1 MANTK
6 VVGSNTP
13 KKRFF
18 RILMVIL
25 IIGLCLLMLSPFIWM
40 IGASLKKEADVMKQ
54 GVGLFPTYWYPQN
67 YLRVLG
73 FAGKTNYHFLQG
85 YWNSIKVA
93 AISAAVAGVS
103 SCLAGYAFAKLKFRG
118 SNVLFLLYLSQM
130 MIPSQ
135 LTLIPRF
142 VIFSAVGLV
151 NTHWALILP
160 KVVAVSA
167 TFMMRQAFLGTSEE
181 LREAAKI
188 DGASEFRIFYQIM
201 VPIIIPTIAAVC
213 TTQFVSSWNSY
224 MDPLIFI
231 NKSALY
237 TLPLV
242 LDNFVSMEATQY
254 GLMMAACCLATVPV
268 FIVFLCGQK
277 FFIKGL
283 TVGAVKG
290 QVMNRK
296 TKGYIVGVI
305 SILFSVFL
313 IVLALA
319 LSNLAKGDT
328 RERSQ
333 DTADYRKWSVPEK
346 YTHFLIFPEEIP
358 AEAEE
363 VEYYYQYESGWD
375 RPMSQIYLS
384 YRLNENAYATEQER
398 LSSLTYTDRTGE
410 TRSVEYDTASFGY
423 PAYVTIAGYDFCY
436 EYALL
441 NEKEHTIVYI
451 YAMNTVSDDLQ
462 FNDEFL
468 PNYYMEN
475 FDDLAYQGKD
485 HFTIYG
491 GYDE

>member
-1 MANTK
+1 
-6 VVGSNTP
+6 
-13 KKRFF
+13 
-18 RILMVIL
+18 
-25 IIGLCLLMLSPFIWM
+25 
-40 IGASLKKEADVMKQ
+40 MK
-54 GVGLFPTYWYPQN
+54 
-67 YLRVLG
+67 
-73 FAGKTNYHFLQG
+73 
-85 YWNSIKVA
+85 
-93 AISAAVAGVS
+93 
-103 SCLAGYAFAKLKFRG
+103 
-118 SNVLFLLYLSQM
+118 
-130 MIPSQ
+130 
-135 LTLIPRF
+135 
-142 VIFSAVGLV
+142 
-151 NTHWALILP
+151 
-160 KVVAVSA
+160 
-167 TFMMRQAFLGTSEE
+167 
-181 LREAAKI
+181 
-188 DGASEFRIFYQIM
+188 
-201 VPIIIPTIAAVC
+201 
-213 TTQFVSSWNSY
+213 
-224 MDPLIFI
+224 
-231 NKSALY
+231 
-237 TLPLV
+237 
-242 LDNFVSMEATQY
+242 
-254 GLMMAACCLATVPV
+254 
-268 FIVFLCGQK
+268 
-277 FFIKGL
+277 
-283 TVGAVKG
+283 
-290 QVMNRK
+290 RK
-296 TKGYIVGVI
+296 TKGYIVAVI

-398 LSSLTYTDRTGE
+398 LSSLNYTDLTGE
-410 TRSVEYDTASFGY
+410 NRSVEYDTTSFGY

>member
-1 MANTK
+1 
-6 VVGSNTP
+6 
-13 KKRFF
+13 
-18 RILMVIL
+18 
-25 IIGLCLLMLSPFIWM
+25 
-40 IGASLKKEADVMKQ
+40 MK
-54 GVGLFPTYWYPQN
+54 
-67 YLRVLG
+67 
-73 FAGKTNYHFLQG
+73 
-85 YWNSIKVA
+85 
-93 AISAAVAGVS
+93 
-103 SCLAGYAFAKLKFRG
+103 
-118 SNVLFLLYLSQM
+118 
-130 MIPSQ
+130 
-135 LTLIPRF
+135 
-142 VIFSAVGLV
+142 
-151 NTHWALILP
+151 
-160 KVVAVSA
+160 
-167 TFMMRQAFLGTSEE
+167 
-181 LREAAKI
+181 
-188 DGASEFRIFYQIM
+188 
-201 VPIIIPTIAAVC
+201 
-213 TTQFVSSWNSY
+213 
-224 MDPLIFI
+224 
-231 NKSALY
+231 
-237 TLPLV
+237 
-242 LDNFVSMEATQY
+242 
-254 GLMMAACCLATVPV
+254 
-268 FIVFLCGQK
+268 
-277 FFIKGL
+277 
-283 TVGAVKG
+283 
-290 QVMNRK
+290 RK
-296 TKGYIVGVI
+296 TKGYIVAVI

-333 DTADYRKWSVPEK
+333 DTADYQKWSVPEK
-346 YTHFLIFPEEIP
+346 YPHFLIFPEEIP

-398 LSSLTYTDRTGE
+398 LSSLNYTDRTGE
-410 TRSVEYDTASFGY
+410 TRSVEYDTTSFGY

>member
-1 MANTK
+1 
-6 VVGSNTP
+6 
-13 KKRFF
+13 
-18 RILMVIL
+18 
-25 IIGLCLLMLSPFIWM
+25 
-40 IGASLKKEADVMKQ
+40 MK
-54 GVGLFPTYWYPQN
+54 
-67 YLRVLG
+67 
-73 FAGKTNYHFLQG
+73 
-85 YWNSIKVA
+85 
-93 AISAAVAGVS
+93 
-103 SCLAGYAFAKLKFRG
+103 
-118 SNVLFLLYLSQM
+118 
-130 MIPSQ
+130 
-135 LTLIPRF
+135 
-142 VIFSAVGLV
+142 
-151 NTHWALILP
+151 
-160 KVVAVSA
+160 
-167 TFMMRQAFLGTSEE
+167 
-181 LREAAKI
+181 
-188 DGASEFRIFYQIM
+188 
-201 VPIIIPTIAAVC
+201 
-213 TTQFVSSWNSY
+213 
-224 MDPLIFI
+224 
-231 NKSALY
+231 
-237 TLPLV
+237 
-242 LDNFVSMEATQY
+242 
-254 GLMMAACCLATVPV
+254 
-268 FIVFLCGQK
+268 
-277 FFIKGL
+277 
-283 TVGAVKG
+283 
-290 QVMNRK
+290 RK
-296 TKGYIVGVI
+296 TKGYIVAVI

-313 IVLALA
+313 SDLALA

-333 DTADYRKWSVPEK
+333 DTADYQKWSVPEK

-398 LSSLTYTDRTGE
+398 LSSLNYTDRTGE
-410 TRSVEYDTASFGY
+410 TRSVEYDTTSFGY

>member
-1 MANTK
+1 
-6 VVGSNTP
+6 
-13 KKRFF
+13 
-18 RILMVIL
+18 
-25 IIGLCLLMLSPFIWM
+25 
-40 IGASLKKEADVMKQ
+40 MK
-54 GVGLFPTYWYPQN
+54 
-67 YLRVLG
+67 
-73 FAGKTNYHFLQG
+73 
-85 YWNSIKVA
+85 
-93 AISAAVAGVS
+93 
-103 SCLAGYAFAKLKFRG
+103 
-118 SNVLFLLYLSQM
+118 
-130 MIPSQ
+130 
-135 LTLIPRF
+135 
-142 VIFSAVGLV
+142 
-151 NTHWALILP
+151 
-160 KVVAVSA
+160 
-167 TFMMRQAFLGTSEE
+167 
-181 LREAAKI
+181 
-188 DGASEFRIFYQIM
+188 
-201 VPIIIPTIAAVC
+201 
-213 TTQFVSSWNSY
+213 
-224 MDPLIFI
+224 
-231 NKSALY
+231 
-237 TLPLV
+237 
-242 LDNFVSMEATQY
+242 
-254 GLMMAACCLATVPV
+254 
-268 FIVFLCGQK
+268 
-277 FFIKGL
+277 
-283 TVGAVKG
+283 
-290 QVMNRK
+290 RK
-296 TKGYIVGVI
+296 TKGYIVAVI

-346 YTHFLIFPEEIP
+346 YTHFLISPEEIP

-410 TRSVEYDTASFGY
+410 PRSVEYDTASFGY

>member
-1 MANTK
+1 
-6 VVGSNTP
+6 
-13 KKRFF
+13 
-18 RILMVIL
+18 
-25 IIGLCLLMLSPFIWM
+25 
-40 IGASLKKEADVMKQ
+40 MK
-54 GVGLFPTYWYPQN
+54 
-67 YLRVLG
+67 
-73 FAGKTNYHFLQG
+73 
-85 YWNSIKVA
+85 
-93 AISAAVAGVS
+93 
-103 SCLAGYAFAKLKFRG
+103 
-118 SNVLFLLYLSQM
+118 
-130 MIPSQ
+130 
-135 LTLIPRF
+135 
-142 VIFSAVGLV
+142 
-151 NTHWALILP
+151 
-160 KVVAVSA
+160 
-167 TFMMRQAFLGTSEE
+167 
-181 LREAAKI
+181 
-188 DGASEFRIFYQIM
+188 
-201 VPIIIPTIAAVC
+201 
-213 TTQFVSSWNSY
+213 
-224 MDPLIFI
+224 
-231 NKSALY
+231 
-237 TLPLV
+237 
-242 LDNFVSMEATQY
+242 
-254 GLMMAACCLATVPV
+254 
-268 FIVFLCGQK
+268 
-277 FFIKGL
+277 
-283 TVGAVKG
+283 
-290 QVMNRK
+290 RK
-296 TKGYIVGVI
+296 TKGYIVAVI

-398 LSSLTYTDRTGE
+398 LSSLNYTDRTGE
-410 TRSVEYDTASFGY
+410 NRSVEYDTTSFGY
-423 PAYVTIAGYDFCY
+423 PAYVTIAGNDFCY

>member
-1 MANTK
+1 
-6 VVGSNTP
+6 
-13 KKRFF
+13 
-18 RILMVIL
+18 
-25 IIGLCLLMLSPFIWM
+25 
-40 IGASLKKEADVMKQ
+40 MK
-54 GVGLFPTYWYPQN
+54 
-67 YLRVLG
+67 
-73 FAGKTNYHFLQG
+73 
-85 YWNSIKVA
+85 
-93 AISAAVAGVS
+93 
-103 SCLAGYAFAKLKFRG
+103 
-118 SNVLFLLYLSQM
+118 
-130 MIPSQ
+130 
-135 LTLIPRF
+135 
-142 VIFSAVGLV
+142 
-151 NTHWALILP
+151 
-160 KVVAVSA
+160 
-167 TFMMRQAFLGTSEE
+167 
-181 LREAAKI
+181 
-188 DGASEFRIFYQIM
+188 
-201 VPIIIPTIAAVC
+201 
-213 TTQFVSSWNSY
+213 
-224 MDPLIFI
+224 
-231 NKSALY
+231 
-237 TLPLV
+237 
-242 LDNFVSMEATQY
+242 
-254 GLMMAACCLATVPV
+254 
-268 FIVFLCGQK
+268 
-277 FFIKGL
+277 
-283 TVGAVKG
+283 
-290 QVMNRK
+290 RK
-296 TKGYIVGVI
+296 TKGYIVAVI
-305 SILFSVFL
+305 SILFSIFL

-410 TRSVEYDTASFGY
+410 PRSVEYDTTSFGY

-485 HFTIYG
+485 HFTIWRI
-491 GYDE
+491 

>member
-1 MANTK
+1 
-6 VVGSNTP
+6 
-13 KKRFF
+13 
-18 RILMVIL
+18 
-25 IIGLCLLMLSPFIWM
+25 
-40 IGASLKKEADVMKQ
+40 MK
-54 GVGLFPTYWYPQN
+54 
-67 YLRVLG
+67 
-73 FAGKTNYHFLQG
+73 
-85 YWNSIKVA
+85 
-93 AISAAVAGVS
+93 
-103 SCLAGYAFAKLKFRG
+103 
-118 SNVLFLLYLSQM
+118 
-130 MIPSQ
+130 
-135 LTLIPRF
+135 
-142 VIFSAVGLV
+142 
-151 NTHWALILP
+151 
-160 KVVAVSA
+160 
-167 TFMMRQAFLGTSEE
+167 
-181 LREAAKI
+181 
-188 DGASEFRIFYQIM
+188 
-201 VPIIIPTIAAVC
+201 
-213 TTQFVSSWNSY
+213 
-224 MDPLIFI
+224 
-231 NKSALY
+231 
-237 TLPLV
+237 
-242 LDNFVSMEATQY
+242 
-254 GLMMAACCLATVPV
+254 
-268 FIVFLCGQK
+268 
-277 FFIKGL
+277 
-283 TVGAVKG
+283 
-290 QVMNRK
+290 RK
-296 TKGYIVGVI
+296 TKGYIVAVI

-333 DTADYRKWSVPEK
+333 GTADYQKWSVPEK

-398 LSSLTYTDRTGE
+398 LSSLNYTDRTGE
-410 TRSVEYDTASFGY
+410 TRSVEYDTTSFGY

>member
-1 MANTK
+1 
-6 VVGSNTP
+6 
-13 KKRFF
+13 
-18 RILMVIL
+18 
-25 IIGLCLLMLSPFIWM
+25 
-40 IGASLKKEADVMKQ
+40 MK
-54 GVGLFPTYWYPQN
+54 
-67 YLRVLG
+67 
-73 FAGKTNYHFLQG
+73 
-85 YWNSIKVA
+85 
-93 AISAAVAGVS
+93 
-103 SCLAGYAFAKLKFRG
+103 
-118 SNVLFLLYLSQM
+118 
-130 MIPSQ
+130 
-135 LTLIPRF
+135 
-142 VIFSAVGLV
+142 
-151 NTHWALILP
+151 
-160 KVVAVSA
+160 
-167 TFMMRQAFLGTSEE
+167 
-181 LREAAKI
+181 
-188 DGASEFRIFYQIM
+188 
-201 VPIIIPTIAAVC
+201 
-213 TTQFVSSWNSY
+213 
-224 MDPLIFI
+224 
-231 NKSALY
+231 
-237 TLPLV
+237 
-242 LDNFVSMEATQY
+242 
-254 GLMMAACCLATVPV
+254 
-268 FIVFLCGQK
+268 
-277 FFIKGL
+277 
-283 TVGAVKG
+283 
-290 QVMNRK
+290 RK
-296 TKGYIVGVI
+296 TKGYIVAVI

-398 LSSLTYTDRTGE
+398 LSSLNYTDRTGE
-410 TRSVEYDTASFGY
+410 NRSVEYDTASFGY

>member
-1 MANTK
+1 
-6 VVGSNTP
+6 
-13 KKRFF
+13 
-18 RILMVIL
+18 
-25 IIGLCLLMLSPFIWM
+25 
-40 IGASLKKEADVMKQ
+40 MK
-54 GVGLFPTYWYPQN
+54 
-67 YLRVLG
+67 
-73 FAGKTNYHFLQG
+73 
-85 YWNSIKVA
+85 
-93 AISAAVAGVS
+93 
-103 SCLAGYAFAKLKFRG
+103 
-118 SNVLFLLYLSQM
+118 
-130 MIPSQ
+130 
-135 LTLIPRF
+135 
-142 VIFSAVGLV
+142 
-151 NTHWALILP
+151 
-160 KVVAVSA
+160 
-167 TFMMRQAFLGTSEE
+167 
-181 LREAAKI
+181 
-188 DGASEFRIFYQIM
+188 
-201 VPIIIPTIAAVC
+201 
-213 TTQFVSSWNSY
+213 
-224 MDPLIFI
+224 
-231 NKSALY
+231 
-237 TLPLV
+237 
-242 LDNFVSMEATQY
+242 
-254 GLMMAACCLATVPV
+254 
-268 FIVFLCGQK
+268 
-277 FFIKGL
+277 
-283 TVGAVKG
+283 
-290 QVMNRK
+290 RK
-296 TKGYIVGVI
+296 TKGYIVAVI
-305 SILFSVFL
+305 SILFSIFL

-346 YTHFLIFPEEIP
+346 YSHFLIFPEEIP

-375 RPMSQIYLS
+375 SPMSQIYLS

-410 TRSVEYDTASFGY
+410 PRSVEYDTTSFGY

>member
-1 MANTK
+1 
-6 VVGSNTP
+6 
-13 KKRFF
+13 
-18 RILMVIL
+18 
-25 IIGLCLLMLSPFIWM
+25 
-40 IGASLKKEADVMKQ
+40 MK
-54 GVGLFPTYWYPQN
+54 
-67 YLRVLG
+67 
-73 FAGKTNYHFLQG
+73 
-85 YWNSIKVA
+85 
-93 AISAAVAGVS
+93 
-103 SCLAGYAFAKLKFRG
+103 
-118 SNVLFLLYLSQM
+118 
-130 MIPSQ
+130 
-135 LTLIPRF
+135 
-142 VIFSAVGLV
+142 
-151 NTHWALILP
+151 
-160 KVVAVSA
+160 
-167 TFMMRQAFLGTSEE
+167 
-181 LREAAKI
+181 
-188 DGASEFRIFYQIM
+188 
-201 VPIIIPTIAAVC
+201 
-213 TTQFVSSWNSY
+213 
-224 MDPLIFI
+224 
-231 NKSALY
+231 
-237 TLPLV
+237 
-242 LDNFVSMEATQY
+242 
-254 GLMMAACCLATVPV
+254 
-268 FIVFLCGQK
+268 
-277 FFIKGL
+277 
-283 TVGAVKG
+283 
-290 QVMNRK
+290 RK
-296 TKGYIVGVI
+296 TKGYIVAVI
-305 SILFSVFL
+305 SILFSIFL

-410 TRSVEYDTASFGY
+410 PRSVEYDTTSFGY

-468 PNYYMEN
+468 PNYYI
-475 FDDLAYQGKD
+475 AYQGKD

>member
-1 MANTK
+1 
-6 VVGSNTP
+6 
-13 KKRFF
+13 
-18 RILMVIL
+18 
-25 IIGLCLLMLSPFIWM
+25 
-40 IGASLKKEADVMKQ
+40 MK
-54 GVGLFPTYWYPQN
+54 
-67 YLRVLG
+67 
-73 FAGKTNYHFLQG
+73 
-85 YWNSIKVA
+85 
-93 AISAAVAGVS
+93 
-103 SCLAGYAFAKLKFRG
+103 
-118 SNVLFLLYLSQM
+118 
-130 MIPSQ
+130 
-135 LTLIPRF
+135 
-142 VIFSAVGLV
+142 
-151 NTHWALILP
+151 
-160 KVVAVSA
+160 
-167 TFMMRQAFLGTSEE
+167 
-181 LREAAKI
+181 
-188 DGASEFRIFYQIM
+188 
-201 VPIIIPTIAAVC
+201 
-213 TTQFVSSWNSY
+213 
-224 MDPLIFI
+224 
-231 NKSALY
+231 
-237 TLPLV
+237 
-242 LDNFVSMEATQY
+242 
-254 GLMMAACCLATVPV
+254 
-268 FIVFLCGQK
+268 
-277 FFIKGL
+277 
-283 TVGAVKG
+283 
-290 QVMNRK
+290 RK
-296 TKGYIVGVI
+296 TKGYIVAVI

-333 DTADYRKWSVPEK
+333 DTADYQKWSVPEK

-398 LSSLTYTDRTGE
+398 LSSLNYTDRTGE
-410 TRSVEYDTASFGY
+410 TRSVEYDTTSFGY
-423 PAYVTIAGYDFCY
+423 PADVTIAGYDFCY

>member
-1 MANTK
+1 
-6 VVGSNTP
+6 
-13 KKRFF
+13 
-18 RILMVIL
+18 
-25 IIGLCLLMLSPFIWM
+25 
-40 IGASLKKEADVMKQ
+40 MK
-54 GVGLFPTYWYPQN
+54 
-67 YLRVLG
+67 
-73 FAGKTNYHFLQG
+73 
-85 YWNSIKVA
+85 
-93 AISAAVAGVS
+93 
-103 SCLAGYAFAKLKFRG
+103 
-118 SNVLFLLYLSQM
+118 
-130 MIPSQ
+130 
-135 LTLIPRF
+135 
-142 VIFSAVGLV
+142 
-151 NTHWALILP
+151 
-160 KVVAVSA
+160 
-167 TFMMRQAFLGTSEE
+167 
-181 LREAAKI
+181 
-188 DGASEFRIFYQIM
+188 
-201 VPIIIPTIAAVC
+201 
-213 TTQFVSSWNSY
+213 
-224 MDPLIFI
+224 
-231 NKSALY
+231 
-237 TLPLV
+237 
-242 LDNFVSMEATQY
+242 
-254 GLMMAACCLATVPV
+254 
-268 FIVFLCGQK
+268 
-277 FFIKGL
+277 
-283 TVGAVKG
+283 
-290 QVMNRK
+290 RK
-296 TKGYIVGVI
+296 TKGYIVAVI
-305 SILFSVFL
+305 SILFSIFL

-398 LSSLTYTDRTGE
+398 LASLTYTDRTGE
-410 TRSVEYDTASFGY
+410 PRSVEYDTTSFGY

-485 HFTIYG
+485 YFTIYG

>member
-1 MANTK
+1 
-6 VVGSNTP
+6 
-13 KKRFF
+13 
-18 RILMVIL
+18 
-25 IIGLCLLMLSPFIWM
+25 
-40 IGASLKKEADVMKQ
+40 MK
-54 GVGLFPTYWYPQN
+54 
-67 YLRVLG
+67 
-73 FAGKTNYHFLQG
+73 
-85 YWNSIKVA
+85 
-93 AISAAVAGVS
+93 
-103 SCLAGYAFAKLKFRG
+103 
-118 SNVLFLLYLSQM
+118 
-130 MIPSQ
+130 
-135 LTLIPRF
+135 
-142 VIFSAVGLV
+142 
-151 NTHWALILP
+151 
-160 KVVAVSA
+160 
-167 TFMMRQAFLGTSEE
+167 
-181 LREAAKI
+181 
-188 DGASEFRIFYQIM
+188 
-201 VPIIIPTIAAVC
+201 
-213 TTQFVSSWNSY
+213 
-224 MDPLIFI
+224 
-231 NKSALY
+231 
-237 TLPLV
+237 
-242 LDNFVSMEATQY
+242 
-254 GLMMAACCLATVPV
+254 
-268 FIVFLCGQK
+268 
-277 FFIKGL
+277 
-283 TVGAVKG
+283 
-290 QVMNRK
+290 RK
-296 TKGYIVGVI
+296 TKGYIVAVI

-398 LSSLTYTDRTGE
+398 LSSLNYTDRTGE
-410 TRSVEYDTASFGY
+410 NRSVEYDTTSFGY

-475 FDDLAYQGKD
+475 FDDLAYKGKD

>member
-1 MANTK
+1 
-6 VVGSNTP
+6 
-13 KKRFF
+13 
-18 RILMVIL
+18 
-25 IIGLCLLMLSPFIWM
+25 
-40 IGASLKKEADVMKQ
+40 MK
-54 GVGLFPTYWYPQN
+54 
-67 YLRVLG
+67 
-73 FAGKTNYHFLQG
+73 
-85 YWNSIKVA
+85 
-93 AISAAVAGVS
+93 
-103 SCLAGYAFAKLKFRG
+103 
-118 SNVLFLLYLSQM
+118 
-130 MIPSQ
+130 
-135 LTLIPRF
+135 
-142 VIFSAVGLV
+142 
-151 NTHWALILP
+151 
-160 KVVAVSA
+160 
-167 TFMMRQAFLGTSEE
+167 
-181 LREAAKI
+181 
-188 DGASEFRIFYQIM
+188 
-201 VPIIIPTIAAVC
+201 
-213 TTQFVSSWNSY
+213 
-224 MDPLIFI
+224 
-231 NKSALY
+231 
-237 TLPLV
+237 
-242 LDNFVSMEATQY
+242 
-254 GLMMAACCLATVPV
+254 
-268 FIVFLCGQK
+268 
-277 FFIKGL
+277 
-283 TVGAVKG
+283 
-290 QVMNRK
+290 RK
-296 TKGYIVGVI
+296 TKGYIVAVI
-305 SILFSVFL
+305 SILFSIFL

-398 LSSLTYTDRTGE
+398 LSSLTYTDCTGE
-410 TRSVEYDTASFGY
+410 PRSVEYDTTSFGY

-491 GYDE
+491 AFLLSNK

>member
-1 MANTK
+1 
-6 VVGSNTP
+6 
-13 KKRFF
+13 
-18 RILMVIL
+18 
-25 IIGLCLLMLSPFIWM
+25 
-40 IGASLKKEADVMKQ
+40 MK
-54 GVGLFPTYWYPQN
+54 
-67 YLRVLG
+67 
-73 FAGKTNYHFLQG
+73 
-85 YWNSIKVA
+85 
-93 AISAAVAGVS
+93 
-103 SCLAGYAFAKLKFRG
+103 
-118 SNVLFLLYLSQM
+118 
-130 MIPSQ
+130 
-135 LTLIPRF
+135 
-142 VIFSAVGLV
+142 
-151 NTHWALILP
+151 
-160 KVVAVSA
+160 
-167 TFMMRQAFLGTSEE
+167 
-181 LREAAKI
+181 
-188 DGASEFRIFYQIM
+188 
-201 VPIIIPTIAAVC
+201 
-213 TTQFVSSWNSY
+213 
-224 MDPLIFI
+224 
-231 NKSALY
+231 
-237 TLPLV
+237 
-242 LDNFVSMEATQY
+242 
-254 GLMMAACCLATVPV
+254 
-268 FIVFLCGQK
+268 
-277 FFIKGL
+277 
-283 TVGAVKG
+283 
-290 QVMNRK
+290 RK
-296 TKGYIVGVI
+296 TKGYIVAVI

-333 DTADYRKWSVPEK
+333 DTAVYQKWSVPEK

-398 LSSLTYTDRTGE
+398 LSSLNYTDRTGE
-410 TRSVEYDTASFGY
+410 TRSVEYDTTSFGY

>member
-1 MANTK
+1 
-6 VVGSNTP
+6 
-13 KKRFF
+13 
-18 RILMVIL
+18 
-25 IIGLCLLMLSPFIWM
+25 
-40 IGASLKKEADVMKQ
+40 MK
-54 GVGLFPTYWYPQN
+54 
-67 YLRVLG
+67 
-73 FAGKTNYHFLQG
+73 
-85 YWNSIKVA
+85 
-93 AISAAVAGVS
+93 
-103 SCLAGYAFAKLKFRG
+103 
-118 SNVLFLLYLSQM
+118 
-130 MIPSQ
+130 
-135 LTLIPRF
+135 
-142 VIFSAVGLV
+142 
-151 NTHWALILP
+151 
-160 KVVAVSA
+160 
-167 TFMMRQAFLGTSEE
+167 
-181 LREAAKI
+181 
-188 DGASEFRIFYQIM
+188 
-201 VPIIIPTIAAVC
+201 
-213 TTQFVSSWNSY
+213 
-224 MDPLIFI
+224 
-231 NKSALY
+231 
-237 TLPLV
+237 
-242 LDNFVSMEATQY
+242 
-254 GLMMAACCLATVPV
+254 
-268 FIVFLCGQK
+268 
-277 FFIKGL
+277 
-283 TVGAVKG
+283 
-290 QVMNRK
+290 RK
-296 TKGYIVGVI
+296 TKGYIVAVI
-305 SILFSVFL
+305 SILFSIFL
-313 IVLALA
+313 IVMALA

-398 LSSLTYTDRTGE
+398 LSSLTYTDCTGE
-410 TRSVEYDTASFGY
+410 PRSVEYDTTSFGY

>member
-1 MANTK
+1 
-6 VVGSNTP
+6 
-13 KKRFF
+13 
-18 RILMVIL
+18 
-25 IIGLCLLMLSPFIWM
+25 
-40 IGASLKKEADVMKQ
+40 MK
-54 GVGLFPTYWYPQN
+54 
-67 YLRVLG
+67 
-73 FAGKTNYHFLQG
+73 
-85 YWNSIKVA
+85 
-93 AISAAVAGVS
+93 
-103 SCLAGYAFAKLKFRG
+103 
-118 SNVLFLLYLSQM
+118 
-130 MIPSQ
+130 
-135 LTLIPRF
+135 
-142 VIFSAVGLV
+142 
-151 NTHWALILP
+151 
-160 KVVAVSA
+160 
-167 TFMMRQAFLGTSEE
+167 
-181 LREAAKI
+181 
-188 DGASEFRIFYQIM
+188 
-201 VPIIIPTIAAVC
+201 
-213 TTQFVSSWNSY
+213 
-224 MDPLIFI
+224 
-231 NKSALY
+231 
-237 TLPLV
+237 
-242 LDNFVSMEATQY
+242 
-254 GLMMAACCLATVPV
+254 
-268 FIVFLCGQK
+268 
-277 FFIKGL
+277 
-283 TVGAVKG
+283 
-290 QVMNRK
+290 RK
-296 TKGYIVGVI
+296 TKGYIVAVI

-423 PAYVTIAGYDFCY
+423 
-436 EYALL
+436 ALL

>member
-1 MANTK
+1 
-6 VVGSNTP
+6 
-13 KKRFF
+13 
-18 RILMVIL
+18 
-25 IIGLCLLMLSPFIWM
+25 
-40 IGASLKKEADVMKQ
+40 MK
-54 GVGLFPTYWYPQN
+54 
-67 YLRVLG
+67 
-73 FAGKTNYHFLQG
+73 
-85 YWNSIKVA
+85 
-93 AISAAVAGVS
+93 
-103 SCLAGYAFAKLKFRG
+103 
-118 SNVLFLLYLSQM
+118 
-130 MIPSQ
+130 
-135 LTLIPRF
+135 
-142 VIFSAVGLV
+142 
-151 NTHWALILP
+151 
-160 KVVAVSA
+160 
-167 TFMMRQAFLGTSEE
+167 
-181 LREAAKI
+181 
-188 DGASEFRIFYQIM
+188 
-201 VPIIIPTIAAVC
+201 
-213 TTQFVSSWNSY
+213 
-224 MDPLIFI
+224 
-231 NKSALY
+231 
-237 TLPLV
+237 
-242 LDNFVSMEATQY
+242 
-254 GLMMAACCLATVPV
+254 
-268 FIVFLCGQK
+268 
-277 FFIKGL
+277 
-283 TVGAVKG
+283 
-290 QVMNRK
+290 RK
-296 TKGYIVGVI
+296 TKGYIVAVI
-305 SILFSVFL
+305 SILFSIFL

-328 RERSQ
+328 RARSQ
-333 DTADYRKWSVPEK
+333 DTAAYRKWSVPEK

-410 TRSVEYDTASFGY
+410 PRSVEYDTTSFGY

>member
-1 MANTK
+1 
-6 VVGSNTP
+6 
-13 KKRFF
+13 
-18 RILMVIL
+18 
-25 IIGLCLLMLSPFIWM
+25 
-40 IGASLKKEADVMKQ
+40 MK
-54 GVGLFPTYWYPQN
+54 
-67 YLRVLG
+67 
-73 FAGKTNYHFLQG
+73 
-85 YWNSIKVA
+85 
-93 AISAAVAGVS
+93 
-103 SCLAGYAFAKLKFRG
+103 
-118 SNVLFLLYLSQM
+118 
-130 MIPSQ
+130 
-135 LTLIPRF
+135 
-142 VIFSAVGLV
+142 
-151 NTHWALILP
+151 
-160 KVVAVSA
+160 
-167 TFMMRQAFLGTSEE
+167 
-181 LREAAKI
+181 
-188 DGASEFRIFYQIM
+188 
-201 VPIIIPTIAAVC
+201 
-213 TTQFVSSWNSY
+213 
-224 MDPLIFI
+224 
-231 NKSALY
+231 
-237 TLPLV
+237 
-242 LDNFVSMEATQY
+242 
-254 GLMMAACCLATVPV
+254 
-268 FIVFLCGQK
+268 
-277 FFIKGL
+277 
-283 TVGAVKG
+283 
-290 QVMNRK
+290 RK
-296 TKGYIVGVI
+296 TKGYIVAVI
-305 SILFSVFL
+305 SILFSIFL

-410 TRSVEYDTASFGY
+410 PRSVEYDTTSFGY

-441 NEKEHTIVYI
+441 NEQEHTIVYI

-462 FNDEFL
+462 CNDEFL

>member
-1 MANTK
+1 
-6 VVGSNTP
+6 
-13 KKRFF
+13 
-18 RILMVIL
+18 
-25 IIGLCLLMLSPFIWM
+25 
-40 IGASLKKEADVMKQ
+40 MK
-54 GVGLFPTYWYPQN
+54 
-67 YLRVLG
+67 
-73 FAGKTNYHFLQG
+73 
-85 YWNSIKVA
+85 
-93 AISAAVAGVS
+93 
-103 SCLAGYAFAKLKFRG
+103 
-118 SNVLFLLYLSQM
+118 
-130 MIPSQ
+130 
-135 LTLIPRF
+135 
-142 VIFSAVGLV
+142 
-151 NTHWALILP
+151 
-160 KVVAVSA
+160 
-167 TFMMRQAFLGTSEE
+167 
-181 LREAAKI
+181 
-188 DGASEFRIFYQIM
+188 
-201 VPIIIPTIAAVC
+201 
-213 TTQFVSSWNSY
+213 
-224 MDPLIFI
+224 
-231 NKSALY
+231 
-237 TLPLV
+237 
-242 LDNFVSMEATQY
+242 
-254 GLMMAACCLATVPV
+254 
-268 FIVFLCGQK
+268 
-277 FFIKGL
+277 
-283 TVGAVKG
+283 
-290 QVMNRK
+290 RK
-296 TKGYIVGVI
+296 TKGYIVAVI

-328 RERSQ
+328 RDRSQ

>member
-1 MANTK
+1 
-6 VVGSNTP
+6 
-13 KKRFF
+13 
-18 RILMVIL
+18 
-25 IIGLCLLMLSPFIWM
+25 
-40 IGASLKKEADVMKQ
+40 MK
-54 GVGLFPTYWYPQN
+54 
-67 YLRVLG
+67 
-73 FAGKTNYHFLQG
+73 
-85 YWNSIKVA
+85 
-93 AISAAVAGVS
+93 
-103 SCLAGYAFAKLKFRG
+103 
-118 SNVLFLLYLSQM
+118 
-130 MIPSQ
+130 
-135 LTLIPRF
+135 
-142 VIFSAVGLV
+142 
-151 NTHWALILP
+151 
-160 KVVAVSA
+160 
-167 TFMMRQAFLGTSEE
+167 
-181 LREAAKI
+181 
-188 DGASEFRIFYQIM
+188 
-201 VPIIIPTIAAVC
+201 
-213 TTQFVSSWNSY
+213 
-224 MDPLIFI
+224 
-231 NKSALY
+231 
-237 TLPLV
+237 
-242 LDNFVSMEATQY
+242 
-254 GLMMAACCLATVPV
+254 
-268 FIVFLCGQK
+268 
-277 FFIKGL
+277 
-283 TVGAVKG
+283 
-290 QVMNRK
+290 RK
-296 TKGYIVGVI
+296 TKGYIVAVI

-333 DTADYRKWSVPEK
+333 DTADYQKWSVPEK

-375 RPMSQIYLS
+375 RPMSPIYLS

-398 LSSLTYTDRTGE
+398 LSSLNYTDRTGE
-410 TRSVEYDTASFGY
+410 TRSVEYDTTSFGY

>member
-1 MANTK
+1 
-6 VVGSNTP
+6 
-13 KKRFF
+13 
-18 RILMVIL
+18 
-25 IIGLCLLMLSPFIWM
+25 
-40 IGASLKKEADVMKQ
+40 MK
-54 GVGLFPTYWYPQN
+54 
-67 YLRVLG
+67 
-73 FAGKTNYHFLQG
+73 
-85 YWNSIKVA
+85 
-93 AISAAVAGVS
+93 
-103 SCLAGYAFAKLKFRG
+103 
-118 SNVLFLLYLSQM
+118 
-130 MIPSQ
+130 
-135 LTLIPRF
+135 
-142 VIFSAVGLV
+142 
-151 NTHWALILP
+151 
-160 KVVAVSA
+160 
-167 TFMMRQAFLGTSEE
+167 
-181 LREAAKI
+181 
-188 DGASEFRIFYQIM
+188 
-201 VPIIIPTIAAVC
+201 
-213 TTQFVSSWNSY
+213 
-224 MDPLIFI
+224 
-231 NKSALY
+231 
-237 TLPLV
+237 
-242 LDNFVSMEATQY
+242 
-254 GLMMAACCLATVPV
+254 
-268 FIVFLCGQK
+268 
-277 FFIKGL
+277 
-283 TVGAVKG
+283 
-290 QVMNRK
+290 RK
-296 TKGYIVGVI
+296 TKGYIVAVI

-333 DTADYRKWSVPEK
+333 DTADYQKWSVPEK

-398 LSSLTYTDRTGE
+398 LSSLNYTDRTGE
-410 TRSVEYDTASFGY
+410 TRSVEYDTTSFGY

-468 PNYYMEN
+468 PNYYMAN

>member
-1 MANTK
+1 
-6 VVGSNTP
+6 
-13 KKRFF
+13 
-18 RILMVIL
+18 
-25 IIGLCLLMLSPFIWM
+25 
-40 IGASLKKEADVMKQ
+40 MK
-54 GVGLFPTYWYPQN
+54 
-67 YLRVLG
+67 
-73 FAGKTNYHFLQG
+73 
-85 YWNSIKVA
+85 
-93 AISAAVAGVS
+93 
-103 SCLAGYAFAKLKFRG
+103 
-118 SNVLFLLYLSQM
+118 
-130 MIPSQ
+130 
-135 LTLIPRF
+135 
-142 VIFSAVGLV
+142 
-151 NTHWALILP
+151 
-160 KVVAVSA
+160 
-167 TFMMRQAFLGTSEE
+167 
-181 LREAAKI
+181 
-188 DGASEFRIFYQIM
+188 
-201 VPIIIPTIAAVC
+201 
-213 TTQFVSSWNSY
+213 
-224 MDPLIFI
+224 
-231 NKSALY
+231 
-237 TLPLV
+237 
-242 LDNFVSMEATQY
+242 
-254 GLMMAACCLATVPV
+254 
-268 FIVFLCGQK
+268 
-277 FFIKGL
+277 
-283 TVGAVKG
+283 
-290 QVMNRK
+290 RK
-296 TKGYIVGVI
+296 TKGYIVAVI
-305 SILFSVFL
+305 SILFSIFL

-363 VEYYYQYESGWD
+363 VEYYYRYESGWD

-410 TRSVEYDTASFGY
+410 PRSVEYDTTSFGY

-485 HFTIYG
+485 YFTIYG

>member
-1 MANTK
+1 
-6 VVGSNTP
+6 
-13 KKRFF
+13 
-18 RILMVIL
+18 
-25 IIGLCLLMLSPFIWM
+25 
-40 IGASLKKEADVMKQ
+40 MK
-54 GVGLFPTYWYPQN
+54 
-67 YLRVLG
+67 
-73 FAGKTNYHFLQG
+73 
-85 YWNSIKVA
+85 
-93 AISAAVAGVS
+93 
-103 SCLAGYAFAKLKFRG
+103 
-118 SNVLFLLYLSQM
+118 
-130 MIPSQ
+130 
-135 LTLIPRF
+135 
-142 VIFSAVGLV
+142 
-151 NTHWALILP
+151 
-160 KVVAVSA
+160 
-167 TFMMRQAFLGTSEE
+167 
-181 LREAAKI
+181 
-188 DGASEFRIFYQIM
+188 
-201 VPIIIPTIAAVC
+201 
-213 TTQFVSSWNSY
+213 
-224 MDPLIFI
+224 
-231 NKSALY
+231 
-237 TLPLV
+237 
-242 LDNFVSMEATQY
+242 
-254 GLMMAACCLATVPV
+254 
-268 FIVFLCGQK
+268 
-277 FFIKGL
+277 
-283 TVGAVKG
+283 
-290 QVMNRK
+290 RK
-296 TKGYIVGVI
+296 TKGYIVAVI
-305 SILFSVFL
+305 SILFSIFL

-375 RPMSQIYLS
+375 RPMIQIHLS

-410 TRSVEYDTASFGY
+410 PRSVEYDTTSFGY